1 MLNTQEK
8 KEIAD
13 LIDMTAEIVG
23 TPLKPTVVAIMVN
36 DLAEYSV
43 TDIKQA
49 LTVCRPEVKGRLSL
63 KDIIDRLPNA
73 NALPSADE
81 MFAQIAE
88 WCLDETKTFVLPEI
102 AFRACEETNGGVY
115 DALMAH
121 DRTGARMAYKA
132 SYERLA
138 KAHTGD
144 LNYTVRTGTD
154 REHCEAVILEA
165 VNAGKLERKKVQALL
180 PNLDYDGVGVSID
193 GSFMRKLPNK
203 RFAFS
208 DIDVNVLNANRTY

>member
-13 LIDMTAEIVG
+13 LINITAEIVG

-43 TDIKQA
+43 TGIKQA
-49 LTVCRPEVKGRLSL
+49 LTVCRQEVKGRLSL

-138 KAHTGD
+138 KAHTGS
-144 LNYTVRTGTD
+144 LNYVVRTGTD
-154 REHCEAVILEA
+154 KAHSEATILDA
-165 VNAGKLERKKVQALL
+165 IKQGKLEQKNVQALL
-180 PNLDYDGVGVSID
+180 SHLDYDGVGVLAD
-193 GSFMRKLPNK
+193 GSFSRKLQEK
-203 RFAFS
+203 RYEP
-208 DIDVNVLNANRTY
+208 LKLWG